1 VTVAILGTGIIM
13 EPIPHH
19 PILKSYSFNSP
30 TRIVFGLNSLEG
42 LKDEL
47 KAFDFKKAMLLTG
60 RTVCKTPACARVR
73 DVLSTGGLLEF
84 TSVPAEPDATALA
97 LLSEEIRRN
106 PPDIVIGL
114 GGGSTMDMAKL
125 ASLMAGNQK
134 DPFRYFRGEPIT
146 KRGPPIITIPTIA
159 GTGSEV
165 TPISVVAE
173 KGAKLA
179 LNHQVLYP
187 ALSIID
193 PALSITAPPSATAS
207 AGIDALNH
215 AVESIMSLESNHL
228 TASLAFEAISLVDD
242 CIERAF
248 CNGEDLEAR
257 SGLALASAMS
267 GIAFSNTGLC
277 ITHGIAYTYAMKCGL
292 PHGASVALAEPY
304 VVEFNAPA
312 IPGKLELIAA
322 ALGVGTEGLSP
333 REVGEAVAL
342 RYIEVMGTLDLPMS
356 LEDVGIGEEDVEPL
370 VDDLINNYSR
380 FMVRNPRR
388 PTRQELIGLYRM
400 MLEGY

>member
-1 VTVAILGTGIIM
+1 M
-13 EPIPHH
+13 EPKPYH
-19 PILKSYSFNSP
+19 PLLKSYAFSSP
-30 TRIVFGLNSLEG
+30 TRILFGLNSLER

-47 KAFDFKKAMLLTG
+47 KAFGYKKAMLLTG
-60 RTVCKTPACARVR
+60 KTVCRTHACARVR
-73 DVLSTGGLLEF
+73 EVLSKGGLLEF
-84 TSVPAEPDATALA
+84 TSVPPEPDAAALA
-97 LLSEEIRRN
+97 LLSEEIGRS

-125 ASLMAGNQK
+125 ASLMAVNKK
-134 DPFRYFRGEPIT
+134 DPFLYFRGEPIA

-173 KGAKLA
+173 KEAKLA
-179 LNHQVLYP
+179 LNHQFLSP

-193 PALSITAPPSATAS
+193 PALSITAPPSVTAS
-207 AGIDALNH
+207 AGIDAFNH
-215 AVESIMSLESNHL
+215 AVESIMSLESNQL
-228 TASLAFEAISLVDD
+228 TASLAFKAINLVDD
-242 CIERAF
+242 HIERAF

-257 SGLALASAMS
+257 SGLALASAMA

-304 VVEFNAPA
+304 VIEFNAPA
-312 IPGKLELIAA
+312 IPAKLEVIAA
-322 ALGVGTEGLSP
+322 GLGVGTEGLSP
-333 REVGEAVAL
+333 REVGEAIAL
-342 RYIEVMGTLDLPMS
+342 RYLEMMGTMGLPMS
-356 LEDVGIGEEDVEPL
+356 LEDVGLGEEDVEPL
-370 VDDLINNYSR
+370 ADDLINNYSR
-380 FMVRNPRR
+380 FMVRNPRH
-388 PTRQELIGLYRM
+388 PTRQELIGLYRS